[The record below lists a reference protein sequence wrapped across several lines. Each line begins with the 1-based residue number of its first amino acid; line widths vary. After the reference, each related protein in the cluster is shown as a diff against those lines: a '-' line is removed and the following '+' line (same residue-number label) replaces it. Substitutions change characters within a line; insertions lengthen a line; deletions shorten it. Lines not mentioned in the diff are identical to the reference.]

1 MSTTVFKNI
10 KEYFSVNKQFVIPNY
25 QRGYK
30 WSVKKGANQS
40 ALEKLCDD
48 LIKAPRDQKYF
59 LQGVT
64 VSEDDENIILID
76 GQQRT
81 TSLYFLLWYLK
92 VEFFDSIILHYDI
105 RDKSKEF
112 INCLKK
118 LDFDYQN
125 FDSENSSQDIF
136 YFKEAIKQIDNKLNK
151 FDLLEFSDFLLD
163 KVNILYITIDK
174 GKATKTFTMM
184 NGAKATMLQEELIK
198 AEILRQ
204 ISFPSVSYKK
214 TSTSIDDNL
223 SELKNIISI
232 DWETN
237 AKRSR
242 YAREWDKWLYWW
254 NQKEVQQFFNTERP
268 LGLLLDFYFSKETFN
283 NEKRKYFQFKM
294 LLSKKTSI
302 QIFKELRD
310 LQKSFEDVM
319 NNSKIYNYLKLS
331 LLCSGDPTDT
341 YNVLDFFFSNK
352 SKIQVLND
360 YSKWR
365 VVGATHRQIT
375 KENDLRDNEDS
386 KEQRA
391 SDALKSLSQKF
402 VYNNHNDL
410 ALKQLL
416 RLNVEEDNKLFN
428 GIGRKFDF
436 TIYDKNKSLE
446 HIHPKSKVFHIKK
459 TIKDGVEVV
468 SYYNGNGIIENSKP
482 LGEDW
487 LDRDLLE
494 DCTEHSIGNLVLLD
508 KNENSKFNNK
518 PFKEKKEIY
527 FNINEGFKSRNLLH
541 TIAVFSK
548 SSWTKEDIEK
558 NQYNFLTRF
567 KKDYGI
573 SE

>member
-10 KEYFSVNKQFVIPNY
+10 KEYFSINKQFVIPNY

-30 WSVKKGANQS
+30 WSVKKGDNLS
-40 ALEKLCDD
+40 ALEILCDD
-48 LIKAPRDQKYF
+48 LIKAPQDEKYF

-64 VSEDDENIILID
+64 VCEEENKIILID

-92 VEFFDSIILHYDI
+92 VDFLDRITLHYDI
-105 RDKSKEF
+105 RAKSRDF
-112 INCLKK
+112 INNLKSPE
-118 LDFDYQN
+118 FDHSN

-136 YFKEAIKQIDNKLNK
+136 YFKEAIKQIDKKLKNRNLEE
-151 FDLLEFSDFLLD
+151 FSEFLLE
-163 KVNILYITIDK
+163 KVNILYITISK
-174 GKATKTFTMM
+174 EKATKTFTMM

-204 ISFPSVSYKK
+204 ISVPSFNEKK
-214 TSTSIDDNL
+214 ISTSIDDNL
-223 SELKNIISI
+223 HELKNIISI

-254 NQKEVQQFFNTERP
+254 HQKEVQIFFNSEKP
-268 LGLLLDFYFSKETFN
+268 LGLLLDFYFSKESFGKENRKFFN
-283 NEKRKYFQFKM
+283 FKT
-294 LLSKKTSI
+294 LLNKKSSI

-310 LQKSFEDVM
+310 LQKSFEDII
-319 NNSKIYNYLKLS
+319 NNNKTYNYLKLA
-331 LLCSGDPTDT
+331 LLCSSDPSDT
-341 YNVLDFFFSNK
+341 HDILSLFFSHK
-352 SKIQVLND
+352 TKIPVLND

-365 VVGATHRQIT
+365 IIGATHKQIT
-375 KENDLRDNEDS
+375 KENELKDGEDS
-386 KEQRA
+386 KEKKA
-391 SDALKSLSQKF
+391 INVLEALSSKF

-416 RLNVEEDNKLFN
+416 RLNVEEENKLFN

-436 TIYDKNKSLE
+436 SIYGNKSLE
-446 HIHPKSKVFHIKK
+446 HIHPKSKVFHIN
-459 TIKDGVEVV
+459 TITRDGVEETN
-468 SYYNGNGIIENSKP
+468 YYNGNSEILPSKP
-482 LGEDW
+482 VSTEW
-487 LDRDLLE
+487 LDRNSLK

-518 PFKEKKEIY
+518 PFQDKKEIY

-548 SSWTKEDIEK
+548 SSWTKDDIEK
-558 NQYNFLTRF
+558 NQEIFLTRF
-567 KKDYGI
+567 KEDYGI
-573 SE
+573 SK